1 MEKRRNL
8 IKSIDYKLLIGI
20 IVLCIFGLV
29 VLSSATLSLDGKNA
43 IMRSQR
49 VATFLGFGVLLV
61 LMIIDYRHWKYLY
74 KLIYIAS
81 LMLLVATLIFGRG
94 PTPSSEIR
102 SWISIGGFSFQ
113 PSEFVKIAFIISL
126 ASYLEEVKEKLNQPL
141 TLFKVLV
148 FAFLPIG
155 LILMQPDTG
164 TALVYIF
171 ITILMLF
178 IAGIHWKY
186 IVIAFLILLIL
197 APIFWFTLEDYQ
209 KNRFFDFLNPDENP
223 TGTNYQ
229 YLQGRIA
236 IGSGQLLGKGLYQG
250 TQNQFNF
257 IPEKQNDFIF
267 PVLAEELGFVG
278 GLFLLG
284 MYLFL
289 LLRLYKVAKESID
302 LYGTLLVVGV
312 SAMFLFHIWENV
324 GMTLGLMPITGIPLP
339 FLSAGGTF
347 QLTNLTMI
355 GLALSVAAHRKIKY
369 F

>member
-1 MEKRRNL
+1 MEKRINL
-8 IKSIDYKLLIGI
+8 IKNIDYKLLIGI

-148 FAFLPIG
+148 FPIYRGLEPTPINLYKNPVFLESKTPCSCFKI
-155 LILMQPDTG
+155 DD
-164 TALVYIF
+164 
-171 ITILMLF
+171 LF
-178 IAGIHWKY
+178 IVQY
-186 IVIAFLILLIL
+186 I
-197 APIFWFTLEDYQ
+197 
-209 KNRFFDFLNPDENP
+209 
-223 TGTNYQ
+223 
-229 YLQGRIA
+229 
-236 IGSGQLLGKGLYQG
+236 
-250 TQNQFNF
+250 
-257 IPEKQNDFIF
+257 
-267 PVLAEELGFVG
+267 
-278 GLFLLG
+278 LF
-284 MYLFL
+284 
-289 LLRLYKVAKESID
+289 E
-302 LYGTLLVVGV
+302 
-312 SAMFLFHIWENV
+312 
-324 GMTLGLMPITGIPLP
+324 
-339 FLSAGGTF
+339 
-347 QLTNLTMI
+347 
-355 GLALSVAAHRKIKY
+355 
-369 F
+369 